1 MAFHIVTPQEQE
13 EFQCRLVN
21 KLKRGLTR
29 GIRSGRW
36 QHKAHTPLV
45 PQVEITHTMQL
56 ATNSV
61 KRQYQSIAPELNRT
75 AEEQNDQ
82 KNGFEDAPGT
92 RINLAESDLRGLNLA
107 LTKDRGYITRS
118 QGPGKESTRSDL
130 LSPAWQHTE
139 TRLQEVKEGNYSD
152 QRNLLMSID
161 LEQEDHHYSHVAVIL
176 ASVNMR
182 CISAITQS
190 VMRMEIIYTTKIC
203 SGIASVKHQY
213 QLFTPVHMSQFDQL
227 TYDNMSR
234 MPVKIQLALLM
245 ETLFAR
251 GCDRNA
257 RWFESDTGISRFSY
271 V

>member
-1 MAFHIVTPQEQE
+1 
-13 EFQCRLVN
+13 
-21 KLKRGLTR
+21 
-29 GIRSGRW
+29 
-36 QHKAHTPLV
+36 
-45 PQVEITHTMQL
+45 
-56 ATNSV
+56 
-61 KRQYQSIAPELNRT
+61 
-75 AEEQNDQ
+75 
-82 KNGFEDAPGT
+82 
-92 RINLAESDLRGLNLA
+92 
-107 LTKDRGYITRS
+107 
-118 QGPGKESTRSDL
+118 
-130 LSPAWQHTE
+130 
-139 TRLQEVKEGNYSD
+139 
-152 QRNLLMSID
+152 
-161 LEQEDHHYSHVAVIL
+161 
-176 ASVNMR
+176 MR